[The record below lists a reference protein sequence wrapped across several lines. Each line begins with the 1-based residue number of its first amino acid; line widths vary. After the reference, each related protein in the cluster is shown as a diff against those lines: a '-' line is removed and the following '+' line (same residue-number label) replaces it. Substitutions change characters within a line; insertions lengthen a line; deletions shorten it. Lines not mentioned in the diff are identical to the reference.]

1 MNAAQQTVSLALS
14 AADQMLNMGSL
25 VIYSGTQPSTP
36 ESALSGN
43 TALVTFTF
51 SASAFAAPTFSASNM
66 QSAASFVSSSVA
78 PSASG
83 TAAFAR
89 ATVWPWTASTAV
101 AVGQY
106 AVNGGNLYQATV
118 AGTTASSGG
127 PSGTTGSIT
136 DGTATWK
143 YVAATNTA
151 AGQVVTDYT
160 VGTSGTDIVIGST
173 TISTGVNVSISSFV
187 HKMPAV

>member
-1 MNAAQQTVSLALS
+1 MNAAQQTVSAALT
-14 AADQMLNMGSL
+14 AADQMLNNGSL
-25 VIYSGTQPSTP
+25 VIYSGTQPASP
-36 ESALSGN
+36 ETALSGN
-43 TALVTFTF
+43 TALVTFVFAT
-51 SASAFAAPTFSASNM
+51 AAFAAPSFSTPNM
-66 QSAASFVSSSVA
+66 QSTGSFVSSSVA
-78 PSASG
+78 PAASG
-83 TAAFAR
+83 TATFAR
-89 ATVWPWTASTAV
+89 ATVWAWAASTAV
-101 AVGQY
+101 VVGQY
-106 AVNGGNLYQATV
+106 ATNGGNLYQVTA

-143 YVAATNTA
+143 YIAASNTS
-151 AGQVVTDYT
+151 AGQVVCDYT